1 MVIMTASRR
10 KHSTAIITRFLQ
22 LPEFTKVLLIFTCTG
37 LVTGGILV
45 AYLAQPEDAPDLTPG
60 IENRFEFKGQD
71 VLYYIPNNFSTENT
85 TIFFAIHGASRTYE
99 SYFERWMNYNV
110 AEEQSVVLIAPH
122 FDVDVFSH
130 YQVLNAWGIRADL
143 RLIQLFDSFTGW
155 LGLTKTRFYMFGF
168 SGGGQFVHRFTMVHP
183 GLVERAVAGA
193 AGSYTFPDSSILY
206 QYGTG
211 KSIYH
216 PVSLNFDLKGATGTN
231 LLVIVGDDDIYRTD
245 NLDQSPQA
253 DAQGLN
259 RLERAR
265 NWFAAMNGTALEK
278 GWTFNLEYHEVS
290 GAGHS
295 SSAMMPYSEQFLFGG
310 P

>member
-1 MVIMTASRR
+1 MKPKRR
-10 KHSTAIITRFLQ
+10 KISSTIITRFLQ
-22 LPEFTKVLLIFTCTG
+22 LPEFSKVLLIFLCMG
-37 LVTGGILV
+37 IATGGIMV
-45 AYLAQPEDAPDLTPG
+45 AFLTVPEDAPDLTHG
-60 IENRFEFKGQD
+60 VESRFEFKGQD

-85 TIFFAIHGASRTYE
+85 TIFFVIHGASRTYE
-99 SYFERWMNYNV
+99 SYFERWMAYNV

-155 LGLTKTRFYMFGF
+155 LGLTKTRFFIFGF

-183 GLVERAVAGA
+183 ELIERAVAGA
-193 AGSYTFPDSSILY
+193 AGSYTFPDASILY

-216 PVSLNFDLKGATGTN
+216 PISLNFNLEGATSTN
-231 LLVIVGDDDIYRTD
+231 MLVIVGDQDILRTE
-245 NLDQSPQA
+245 NLDQSPEA

-259 RLERAR
+259 RLERAQ
-265 NWFAAMNGTALEK
+265 NWFAAMNATAVDN
-278 GWTFNLEYHEVS
+278 GWTFNFDYHEVP

-295 SSAMMPYSEQFLFGG
+295 SSAMMPESEIYLFGG